1 MGKQYTVAVLL
12 GLLIGQMAMAQT
24 APFTGAWSFEG
35 NDNGSSSNP
44 LIAVSSVSYT
54 GVNKIAINPY
64 TSGYVNLGVNVQNWS
79 TSLCNQTEYVQFSVQ
94 PQGTAHVTLTSLS
107 FAFSRSAQ
115 GPQQIYVRSSADG
128 FASDIY
134 TNTTST
140 SYQTASIT
148 LNGGN
153 FINQSSAITF
163 RIYACQPAAG
173 GGTLKLDEIQI
184 NGSSLPVTLLS
195 FTARPDGDRVQLAW
209 ATTSEYNADKFVVE
223 RSSDLGEYKRIG
235 EVAARGTT
243 NEQQDYRL
251 IDSNPFPG
259 INYYRLK
266 QVDFDGTVHTYKLI
280 SAIIRQDEPVIAVY
294 PNPANPDR
302 IHLRLWNAEGTT
314 VQLLTRTGQTVL
326 GRLEVQAGEG
336 DFLVDQPLAVGLY
349 WLVVQTNSQRKVIE
363 VLVR

>member
-1 MGKQYTVAVLL
+1 ML

-64 TSGYVNLGVNVQNWS
+64 TSGYVNLGVNIQNWS

-94 PQGTAHVTLTSLS
+94 PQGTAHVTLASLS

-148 LNGGN
+148 LNGAN

-195 FTARPDGDRVQLAW
+195 FTAKSDGDRVQLAW
-209 ATTSEYNADKFVVE
+209 ATTSEYNADTFVVE
-223 RSSDLGEYKRIG
+223 RSSDLGEYKLIG
-235 EVAARGTT
+235 QVAAKGTT
-243 NEQQDYRL
+243 SERQSYSL
-251 IDSNPFPG
+251 IDSDPLPG

-266 QVDFDGTVHTYKLI
+266 QVDFDGTIHVYKPI
-280 SAIIRQDEPVIAVY
+280 SAIIQVSEPVISVF

-302 IHLRLWNAEGTT
+302 IHLRLWNADGAT
-314 VQLLTRTGQTVL
+314 VRLVTRTGQAIA
-326 GRLEVQAGEG
+326 GRLEYQSGEA
-336 DFLVDQPLAVGLY
+336 DFIVERPLSAGLY
-349 WLVVQTNSQRKVIE
+349 WLDIQTNSQRKVIQ
-363 VLVR
+363 VMVR